1 MRYRLVYGR
10 GIRGVLRCNEY
21 TQGTCVS
28 LRKDTIDSLL
38 VVNGAISLELDE
50 DGWWDEGN
58 DPLEDIDGE
67 SNLSPLGAQ
76 YGQV

>member
-10 GIRGVLRCNEY
+10 GIRGALRCNGHA
-21 TQGTCVS
+21 QGTCVS
-28 LRKDTIDSLL
+28 LKKDTIDNFL
-38 VVNGAISLELDE
+38 VVDGAISLELDE
-50 DGWWDEGN
+50 DGWWDESN

-67 SNLSPLGAQ
+67 NNLSPLGAQ